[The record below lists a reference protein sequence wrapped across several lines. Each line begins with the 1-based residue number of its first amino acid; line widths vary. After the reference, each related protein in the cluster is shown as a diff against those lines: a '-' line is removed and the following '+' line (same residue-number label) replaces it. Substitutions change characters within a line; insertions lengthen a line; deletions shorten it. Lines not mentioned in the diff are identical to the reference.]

1 MYSRQENK
9 NYKWVFE
16 MILIAIFVT
25 IIFLLMESC
34 KHTPLGTEDISEVIP
49 VNNDSTGN
57 EGNGGSN
64 EISCDPDSV
73 YFDNTILPL
82 FISNCA
88 KSGCHDAASAQDGII
103 LNSYSN
109 IINTGD
115 IEPFNTNAGDIVEKI
130 TESDPDDRMPPP
142 PIAPLTQPQI
152 NSIVQWINQGA
163 QNNHCD
169 QCDTL
174 NVTYSGKIK
183 PILDGKCTGCHS
195 GSSPSGG
202 ISLSAYNGVQAVA
215 LNGRLFGAVN
225 HSAGFVPMPQGG
237 NKLPQCEIDA
247 IRIWTDA
254 GAPNN

>member
-1 MYSRQENK
+1 MYSHQENK
-9 NYKWVFE
+9 NYKWIAE
-16 MILIAIFVT
+16 MVLIAIFVS

-34 KHTPLGTEDISEVIP
+34 QHTPFGTGDISDITP
-49 VNNDSTGN
+49 VGNDSTGS
-57 EGNGGSN
+57 GSN
-64 EISCDPDSV
+64 NEITCNPDSV

-88 KSGCHDAASAQDGII
+88 KSGCHDAVSAQDGII
-103 LNSYSN
+103 LNSYSS

-130 TESDPDDRMPPP
+130 TENDPDDRMPPLP
-142 PIAPLTQPQI
+142 NSPLTQQQI
-152 NSIVQWINQGA
+152 NNIVQWINQGA

-169 QCDTL
+169 ECDTL

-195 GSSPSGG
+195 GSTLSGG
-202 ISLSAYNGVQAVA
+202 VDLSAYASAQTVA

-225 HSAGFVPMPQGG
+225 HSAGFSPMPQGG
-237 NKLPQCEIDA
+237 NKLPQCQIDA
-247 IRIWTDA
+247 IRIWADA

>member
-1 MYSRQENK
+1 MHSRQENK
-9 NYKWVFE
+9 NYKWILE
-16 MILIAIFVT
+16 MVLITIFVA

-34 KHTPLGTEDISEVIP
+34 KHAPFVTEDISGIIP
-49 VNNDSTGN
+49 TPVDSTGS
-57 EGNGGSN
+57 GSSN
-64 EISCDPDSV
+64 DIACNPDTI

-88 KSGCHDAASAQDGII
+88 KGGCHDAASAQDGII

-109 IINTGD
+109 IINTAD
-115 IEPFNTNAGDIVEKI
+115 IEPFDTDAGHLVEVI

-142 PIAPLTQPQI
+142 PNQPLTSQQV
-152 NSIVQWINQGA
+152 NQIVQWINQGA

-169 QCDTL
+169 ECDTL

-195 GSSPSGG
+195 GSAPSGG
-202 ISLSAYNGVQAVA
+202 IHLSAYSGAQTAA
-215 LNGRLFGAVN
+215 LDGRLFGAVN

-247 IRIWTDA
+247 IRIWADA